1 MIGGVEMFLS
11 IIRLIMCVC
20 SGVIVYWSIVSR
32 KLPKGILEWAIIV
45 ATIVTIITI

>member
-32 KLPKGILEWAIIV
+32 KLPHGILEWAII
-45 ATIVTIITI
+45 AATIITVITI